1 MTEKERL
8 YLYLGGGIV
17 LVLVGIVLGIRL
29 VSKKE
34 EGKNWSK
41 RGVVIRFDW

>member
-17 LVLVGIVLGIRL
+17 LVLIGIVLGIRL
-29 VSKKE
+29 VSKKGE
-34 EGKNWSK
+34 EENWSK
-41 RGVVIRFDW
+41 RGVVIRFDR